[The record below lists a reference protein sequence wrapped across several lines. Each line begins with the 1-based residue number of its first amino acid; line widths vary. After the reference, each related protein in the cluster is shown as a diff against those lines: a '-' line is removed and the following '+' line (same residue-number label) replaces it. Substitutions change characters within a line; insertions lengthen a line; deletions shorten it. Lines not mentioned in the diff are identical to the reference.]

1 MKYLKLFDNH
11 EDYTDFQPDMLTPNV
26 SYCQLEDEVHFNK
39 FRDTRIV
46 AKFNVTSTS
55 EPTNIISES
64 IVELPQ
70 ALFSSIEIDGV
81 NMETLSTQ
89 YTFETT
95 GEHIVKYTLLDP
107 TKTDYLFKLCEQL
120 THVVIPDSITAIGDS
135 MFEGCLGLT
144 SIDIPNSVTS
154 IGMQAFLSCYSLTN
168 ITIPNSVTS
177 IGEYAFADCIIMDN
191 VIIPDSVITIDG
203 YAFDACVGM
212 TAITL
217 SNSLT
222 AIGERAF
229 EECKSLVSI
238 DIPNS
243 VTRISSF
250 VFNGCNALSTITIG
264 TGVTQI
270 DKNAFSVGRDS
281 TLASI
286 TSLSTTPAS
295 LTGGQDGNNF
305 TIWAFDSTN
314 DCTIYVPSESLADYR
329 KGISAGGWSIGQ
341 STAAR
346 FQAIPA

>member
-11 EDYTDFQPDMLTPNV
+11 QDYEDYQPDMLTPNV
-26 SYCQLEDEVHFNK
+26 SYCQLEDEVHFNE
-39 FRDTRIV
+39 FRYTRLV

-55 EPTNIISES
+55 EPTNIISVS
-64 IVELPQ
+64 VPYLPP

-107 TKTDYLFKLCEQL
+107 TETDNLFNSCEQL
-120 THVVIPDSITAIGDS
+120 THVVIPNSITAIGES
-135 MFEGCLGLT
+135 MFNSCHGLT

-177 IGEYAFADCIIMDN
+177 IGDEAFADCNIIDN
-191 VIIPDSVITIDG
+191 VIIPDSVITIDDN
-203 YAFDACVGM
+203 AFDACVGM

-222 AIGERAF
+222 TIGEHAF
-229 EECKSLVSI
+229 DACESLVSI

-243 VTRISSF
+243 VT
-250 VFNGCNALSTITIG
+250 TIGNFAFHDCTGLLTVTLG
-264 TGVTQI
+264 TGVSQI
-270 DKNAFSVGRDS
+270 GRNAFSNGS
-281 TLASI
+281 SLTSI
-286 TSLSTTPAS
+286 TSRAMMPAS
-295 LTGGQDGNNF
+295 LTGGQDGRHLTYWSFNN
-305 TIWAFDSTN
+305 TN
-314 DCTIYVPSESLADYR
+314 GCPIYVPSESLELYKAQWALEQTPAILQR
-329 KGISAGGWSIGQ
+329 FVAISA
-341 STAAR
+341 
-346 FQAIPA
+346 

>member
-11 EDYTDFQPDMLTPNV
+11 QDYEDFQPDMLTPNV

-39 FRDTRIV
+39 FRDTRLV

-55 EPTNIISES
+55 EPTNIISGS

-107 TKTDYLFKLCEQL
+107 TKTDYLFNLCDQL

-135 MFEGCLGLT
+135 MFDGCLGLT

-154 IGMQAFLSCYSLTN
+154 IGIQSFLSCESLTN

-177 IGEYAFADCIIMDN
+177 IGESAFTDCISMDN
-191 VIIPDSVITIDG
+191 VIIPDSVITIDD
-203 YAFDACVGM
+203 YAFNGCVGM

-222 AIGERAF
+222 TIGEYAF
-229 EECKSLVSI
+229 TTCESLVSVE
-238 DIPNS
+238 IPNS

-250 VFNGCNALSTITIG
+250 VFDGCNALSTITIG

-270 DKNAFSVGRDS
+270 DENAFSVGSDS
-281 TLASI
+281 NLASI

-295 LTGGQDGNNF
+295 LTGSQDASHP
-305 TIWAFDSTN
+305 TLWAFANTN
-314 DCTIYVPSESLADYR
+314 DCPIYVPSESLADYR
-329 KGISAGGWSIGQ
+329 NGWNLSVD
-341 STAAR
+341 TLHR